1 MDQQLTEALED
12 LRRQWLQVDMQEG
25 QRTGLIE
32 RLDRLSLLLAYQG
45 FDLEAT
51 RRENAALRQSMKRS
65 RHRRH

>member
-1 MDQQLTEALED
+1 MDHRLTKALED
-12 LRRQWLQVDMQEG
+12 LRRHWLQVEG
-25 QRTGLIE
+25 DEGRRAALLE

-51 RRENAALRQSMKRS
+51 RRENTALRKAMTRT